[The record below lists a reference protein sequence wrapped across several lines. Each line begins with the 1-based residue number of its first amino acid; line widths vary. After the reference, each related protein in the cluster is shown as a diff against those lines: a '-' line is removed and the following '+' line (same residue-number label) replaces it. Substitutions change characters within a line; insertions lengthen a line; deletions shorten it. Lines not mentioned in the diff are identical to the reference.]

1 MSKRNSRLAKEKAA
15 AAFLEK
21 HHDPLSTLLVDVMG
35 DLGSELTGVSSFQ
48 RDARLAA
55 EMAYRLDKAIAIPNE
70 LAEAL
75 DFYGF
80 YLASLLVIGIYRLVE
95 KKTEKRNRRADVLK
109 RRLRER
115 GPKMAAARKRSI
127 ERRIE
132 KLLAS

>member
-15 AAFLEK
+15 ADFLEK
-21 HHDPLSTLLVDVMG
+21 HHGPLAELVVDVT
-35 DLGSELTGVSSFQ
+35 SELGDEIADLPQFQ
-48 RDARLAA
+48 RDARIAA
-55 EMAYRLDKAIAIPNE
+55 QMAYRLDKAIKIPNE

-75 DFYGF
+75 DFFGF
-80 YLASLLVIGIYRLVE
+80 YIASLLAIGIYRLVE
-95 KKTEKRNRRADVLK
+95 KKTEKRQRRADVLK
-109 RRLRER
+109 RKLRER